1 MTTLDEFALTSRP
14 AMPMSESSSEDRPI
28 DVVDRSAAPRSVAV
42 VGTGYVGLTTGAC
55 LADLGHQVTCA
66 DVDVAKVEALNEGRI
81 PIHEHGLDAIVASG
95 RTAGR
100 LSFVLGAESAARTA
114 DVVFLC
120 LPTPQGET
128 GSADLTC
135 LLDVARSIG
144 PHLRPGA
151 VVVNKSTVPVGTAA
165 AVARCLGR
173 DDVDVVSNP
182 EFLREGSAV
191 SDFLQPDRI
200 VIGSDHP
207 ATGAWLARL
216 YGSVDTDVLLTST
229 EAAETIKYIA
239 NGFLAMKISFANSV
253 AAFCE
258 AVGADVDEVMR
269 GVGSDQRIGHHFLQP
284 GPGWGGSCFPK
295 DSRALVSAGDAHGY
309 DFEMIRVAIAVNE
322 QQQARL
328 VAKVHDA
335 VGRSVDDPRGLA
347 GVKIGALGLTF
358 KAHTDDLRESPAIR
372 IAHRLGEAGADVV
385 AFDPTTS
392 GAVDAARRTH
402 LGTLRLATTPHDVAV
417 DADVVVVLTEW
428 PEFRTV
434 PDRAF
439 ASAMRGSTLVDGRNL
454 LDRSDVERVGLRY
467 VGIGR

>member
-1 MTTLDEFALTSRP
+1 MTTLDEFATTSRIATRTSDP
-14 AMPMSESSSEDRPI
+14 SSGPRAI

-55 LADLGHQVTCA
+55 LADLGHEVTCA
-66 DVDVAKVEALNEGRI
+66 DVDVAKVDALQAGRI
-81 PIHEHGLDAIVASG
+81 PIHEQGLDAIVASS

-114 DVVFLC
+114 DAVFLC
-120 LPTPQGET
+120 LPTPQGES
-128 GSADLTC
+128 GGADLTC

-200 VIGSDHP
+200 VIGADHP

-216 YGSVDTDVLLTST
+216 YASVDADVLITST

-239 NGFLAMKISFANSV
+239 NGFLAMKISFANAV

-258 AVGADVDEVMR
+258 AVGANVDEVMR
-269 GVGSDQRIGHHFLQP
+269 GVGSDQRIGHQFLQP

-322 QQQARL
+322 QQQARM
-328 VAKVHDA
+328 VGKVHDA
-335 VGRSVDDPRGLA
+335 VGRTIDDPRRLD
-347 GVKIGALGLTF
+347 GVNVGVLGLTF
-358 KAHTDDLRESPAIR
+358 KAHTDDLRESPAVS
-372 IAHRLGEAGADVV
+372 IAHRLVQAGADVI
-385 AFDPTTS
+385 AFDPTTC
-392 GAVDAARRTH
+392 GPLDAAKRAH
-402 LGTLRLATTPHDVAV
+402 LGTLRLAANPRDVAS

-439 ASAMRGSTLVDGRNL
+439 ASAMRGNTLVDGRNL
-454 LDRSDVERVGLRY
+454 LDRGDVERLGLRY